1 MRKISDAEASLS
13 KAISYQSTSSD
24 PQAKAAISTYLTTL
38 LTDYCGAAVTRVT
51 TGGAPALMATIPGTT
66 SDAVLFYGHYDVM
79 DPGNRAHWDSEPF
92 TMTKRAG
99 RLYGRG
105 AGDNKGQLLATIN
118 GLNAFLLAHPDHKQT
133 IKLLIEGEE
142 EQGSL
147 HLADTVR
154 KLRTSALA
162 DVTRVIVVD
171 GSMNASG
178 AHVLR
183 LANRGLFGI
192 KLHIKTAQHD
202 NHSGN
207 AGNVLPNPVLI
218 FQQILNLLYDVDK
231 QRVRIPGFYDGVA
244 EPTAAEWALID
255 ELPYDPEHTAEV
267 FGGAITAS
275 NKRDYYHKLM
285 FEPTFNVSGVESGY
299 NGAGI
304 KTIIPGE
311 LTASINMRLV
321 GTQQPEQIATA
332 VADLLKP
339 FTSSGVLTTESTGDI
354 PPATT
359 KASADELDVFRNA
372 AAAADL
378 PLLIEPCMA
387 GTVPNY
393 VWTDILGAQAF
404 TLPLAN
410 FDQNNHSKN
419 ENITVRAFTEGI
431 RLIAA
436 LAGEFEKQATR

>member
-13 KAISYQSTSSD
+13 KAISYQSTSAN
-24 PQAKAAISTYLTTL
+24 PQAKTAICTYLTTL
-38 LTDYCGAAVTRVT
+38 LTDYCDAVVTRVT
-51 TGGAPALMATIPGTT
+51 TGGAPALVATIPGTT
-66 SDAVLFYGHYDVM
+66 PDAVLFYGHYDVM
-79 DPGNRAHWDSEPF
+79 DPGKRADWDSEPF
-92 TMTKRAG
+92 TMTKRG
-99 RLYGRG
+99 ERLYGRG

-118 GLNAFLLAHPDHKQT
+118 GLNAFLLAHPNHKQT

-154 KLRTSALA
+154 KLRADALA

-207 AGNVLPNPVLI
+207 AGNILPNPVLI
-218 FQQILNLLYDVDK
+218 FQQILNLLYDANK
-231 QRVRIPGFYDGVA
+231 SHVRIPGFYDGVA
-244 EPTAAEWALID
+244 EPTVAEWALID
-255 ELPYDPEHTAEV
+255 DLPYDAEHTAEV

-285 FEPTFNVSGVESGY
+285 FEPTFNVSGVASGY

-321 GTQQPEQIATA
+321 GTQKPDQIAAA
-332 VADLLKP
+332 VAKLLAP
-339 FTSSGVLTTESTGDI
+339 FTAAGVLTTESTGDI
-354 PPATT
+354 PPAIT
-359 KASADELDVFRNA
+359 KASAAELAVFRNA

-419 ENITVRAFTEGI
+419 ENMTERAFAEGI
-431 RLIAA
+431 RLITA
-436 LAGEFEKQATR
+436 LAGEFEKQAVR

>member
-1 MRKISDAEASLS
+1 MRKIDNAEATLS
-13 KAISYQSTSSD
+13 RAISYQSTSAN
-24 PQAKAAISTYLTTL
+24 PAAKAEMCTYVSEL
-38 LTDYCGAAVTRVT
+38 LTDYCGAEVTRVA
-51 TGGAPALMATIPGTT
+51 TGGAPAIMATIPGT
-66 SDAVLFYGHYDVM
+66 SADAVLFYGHYDVM
-79 DPGNRAHWDSEPF
+79 DPGDRADWASEPF
-92 TMTKRAG
+92 TMTQRDG
-99 RLYGRG
+99 RLFGRG
-105 AGDNKGQLLATIN
+105 AGDNKGQLLAVIN

-154 KLRTSALA
+154 QLRAGALA

-192 KLHIKTAQHD
+192 KLHIKTATHD

-207 AGNVLPNPVLI
+207 AGNILPNPVLL
-218 FQQILNLLYDVDK
+218 FQQILNRLYDAASG
-231 QRVRIPGFYDGVA
+231 RVLIPGFYDGVA
-244 EPTAAEWALID
+244 EPSATEWALVD
-255 ELPYDPEHTAEV
+255 ALPYDPEQSAKV
-267 FGGAITAS
+267 FGGAITATD
-275 NKRDYYHKLM
+275 KRDYYHKLM
-285 FEPTFNVSGVESGY
+285 FEPTFNVSGVEAGY
-299 NGAGI
+299 NGPGI

-311 LTASINMRLV
+311 LTASLNMRLV
-321 GTQQPEQIATA
+321 GTQRPERIAAA
-332 VADLLKP
+332 VAQLLQP
-339 FTSSGVLTTESTGDI
+339 YVTAGVLTMESTGDI

-359 KASADELDVFRNA
+359 KATEEELNVFRRA

-378 PLLIEPCMA
+378 PLLVEPCMA

-419 ENITVRAFTEGI
+419 ENMTVRAFTEGI
-431 RLIAA
+431 RLIQA
-436 LAGEFEKQATR
+436 LASAMEKI

>member
-1 MRKISDAEASLS
+1 MRKIDDAEATLS
-13 KAISYQSTSSD
+13 KAISYQSTSAN
-24 PQAKAAISTYLTTL
+24 PAEKAAVSTYITHL
-38 LTDYCGAAVTRVT
+38 LTDYCDAKVTSVA
-51 TGGAPALMATIPGTT
+51 TGGAPAILATIPGTG

-79 DPGNRAHWDSEPF
+79 DSGASADWLSDPF
-92 TMTKRAG
+92 VMTRRDH

-118 GLNAFLLAHPDHKQT
+118 GLNAFLLAHPDHRLT

-142 EQGSL
+142 EQGSI
-147 HLADTVR
+147 HLAETVR
-154 KLRTSALA
+154 RLRSNALA
-162 DVTRVIVVD
+162 DVRRVIVVD
-171 GSMNASG
+171 GSMSASG

-183 LANRGLFGI
+183 LGNRGLFGI
-192 KLHIKTAQHD
+192 KLHVKAANHD

-207 AGNVLPNPVLI
+207 AGNILRNPVLV
-218 FQQILNLLYDVDK
+218 FQQILNSLYDANT
-231 QRVRIPGFYDGVA
+231 QRVLIPGFYTGVT
-244 EPTAAEWALID
+244 EPSAAEWALID
-255 ELPYDPEHTAEV
+255 ALPYTPEASAEV
-267 FGGAITAS
+267 FGGAITAK

-299 NGAGI
+299 NGVGI

-321 GTQQPEQIATA
+321 GTQRPAQIAAA
-332 VADLLKP
+332 VTDLLQA
-339 FTSSGVLTTESTGDI
+339 FVDADVLTVSSTGDI

-359 KASADELDVFRNA
+359 KASAAELGVFQRA
-372 AAAADL
+372 AEAVGL
-378 PLLIEPCMA
+378 PLVVEPCMA

-393 VWTDILGAQAF
+393 VWTDILGAKAF

-419 ENITVRAFTEGI
+419 ENISEQAFTDGI
-431 RLIAA
+431 RLIQA
-436 LAGEFEKQATR
+436 LAEEFEQLS